1 MISLNNNFLKLQD
14 NYLFS
19 SIAQKVSAYKK
30 RNPDKK
36 IINMGIGDVYLP
48 LPEVCISAIKK
59 ASDEMAS
66 SETFKGYGPEQ
77 GYEFLREKI
86 SSYDYKNLNISPNE
100 IFISDGAK
108 CDLGRVLSLFDSNNI
123 VAIPDPVYPVYIDTN
138 VIGGRSGN
146 FDSSSNIFNGFTYL
160 LMNEANNFI
169 PSLPENKVDLI
180 YLCSPNNPTGT
191 VLDKSTLQKWVNYAI
206 ENNCIILYDSA
217 YEAFITDPN
226 IPHSI
231 YEIDNSKQV
240 AIEFRSFSKT
250 AGFTGLR
257 CGYLV
262 IPDELLINSIQLNI
276 FYKRFLSCSYNGTSY
291 VVQKAAEALYSE
303 DGLSQIKHNINY
315 YLNNA
320 KIITNKLSSLSIKC
334 YGGINSPYI
343 WLKIPNNM
351 KSWDFFDVLLTK
363 ANVVG
368 TPGIGFGPS
377 GDKFFRLTAF
387 NSLDNTI
394 ESMNRL
400 EKILI

>member
-1 MISLNNNFLKLQD
+1 MISLNNNFLKLQN

-19 SIAQKVSAYKK
+19 SIAKKVSTYKK
-30 RNPDKK
+30 DYPSKK
-36 IINMGIGDVYLP
+36 IINMGIGDVSLP
-48 LPEVCISAIKK
+48 LQEVCITAIKN
-59 ASDEMAS
+59 AANEMAFS
-66 SETFKGYGPEQ
+66 DTFKGYGPEQ
-77 GYEFLREKI
+77 GYEFLRTKIASCDYKDIKI
-86 SSYDYKNLNISPNE
+86 SPDE

-108 CDLGRVLSLFDSNNI
+108 CDLGRILSLFNTDNI
-123 VAIPDPVYPVYIDTN
+123 VAIPDPVYPVYVDTN
-138 VIGGRSGN
+138 VISGRSGD
-146 FDSSSNIFNGFTYL
+146 FDFSSGTFNKFTYL
-160 LMNEANNFI
+160 LMNESNNFI
-169 PSLPENKVDLI
+169 PALPEKKVDLI

-191 VLDKSTLQKWVNYAI
+191 VLNKFALQMWVNYAI
-206 ENNCIILYDSA
+206 ENDCVILYDSA
-217 YEAFITDPN
+217 YEAFITDSN

-231 YEIDNSKQV
+231 YEIENSKKV

-262 IPDELLINSIQLNI
+262 IPDELLVNNIQLNT

-291 VVQKAAEALYSE
+291 IVQKAAEALYSK

-315 YLNNA
+315 YLTNA
-320 KIITNKLSSLSIKC
+320 KIITDKLSNLSIKC
-334 YGGINSPYI
+334 YGGTNSPYI

-351 KSWDFFDVLLTK
+351 KSWDFFDILLTK

-368 TPGIGFGPS
+368 TPGVGFGPS

-387 NSLDNTI
+387 NSLENTI